1 VVDIKKLE
9 STRKKIYGT
18 FPARRDANMNLLDA
32 ISAYG
37 HKANSVVELSESP
50 HFEREYS
57 SITDAIADGL
67 PTTPWNKIQQIVY
80 NAIHTRKQRTVIVVD
95 ATPQSRQFASTLPD
109 RHIVHSPNPA
119 PGNKPICVG
128 HQYSV
133 LSYLP
138 SYADRQN
145 TAWLVPL
152 DARAVSSNEKGHEV
166 GMIQVQ
172 DFIKNAALNDHLVV
186 SVADSAYGS
195 DVCREAVAGYPNW
208 VSIFRLTSNR
218 KIYSIEADDK
228 STAGNKKRY
237 DEKMKLNDATTHR
250 PANSTIEFSWTTR
263 GGKHHTVKVEL
274 WLDQIIRG
282 NKTYKGYEHPMTVAR
297 IMAFDEVGKPVYK
310 RPLWIA
316 VLGNRR
322 AEISAFEIF
331 DYYLSRYD
339 IEHFFRFG
347 KNKLLLDAY
356 QTPEPEHE
364 EDWWRL
370 SSLAYLQLYLAR
382 MSVPLLPKKWE
393 RYLPS
398 YKNKSKSKS
407 SIVDIATPAQTQRG
421 FSEVLSNVQPLAK
434 PPKPRGNPLGRNVG
448 DTQTKRTKHKI
459 VFKSETK
466 KNKTANAII
475 SGSGKSSTLP
485 KPQKIDD
492 LVQVVQSTLKKISS
506 TTDAFIN
513 LLKKTA

>member
-1 VVDIKKLE
+1 VLDIKKLE
-9 STRKKIYGT
+9 STRKKIYET

-57 SITDAIADGL
+57 SITDAISNGL
-67 PTTPWNKIQQIVY
+67 PTTPWNKTQQIVY
-80 NAIHTRKQRTVIVVD
+80 NAIHTRKQRTVVVID
-95 ATPQSRQFASTLPD
+95 ATPQSRQFATTLSD
-109 RHIVHSPNPA
+109 RHIVHSANPA

-138 SYADRQN
+138 AYADRQD

-152 DARAVSSNEKGHEV
+152 DSRPVSSNEKGHEV

-172 DFIKNAALNDHLVV
+172 DFIKNASLNDHLVV

-208 VSIFRLTSNR
+208 VSIFRLISTRN
-218 KIYSIEADDK
+218 IYSIAEDDK

-237 DEKMKLNDATTHR
+237 DEKMKLNDTATHR
-250 PANSTIEFSWTTR
+250 PANSIIEFSWTTR
-263 GGKHHTVKVEL
+263 GGNHHTIKVEL

-297 IMAFDEVGKPVYK
+297 ITAFDEAGKPIYK
-310 RPLWIA
+310 CPLWIA
-316 VLGNRR
+316 VLGDRR
-322 AEISAFEIF
+322 TEISAFEIF

-347 KNKLLLDAY
+347 KDKLLLDAY
-356 QTPEPEHE
+356 QTPEAEHE
-364 EDWWRL
+364 ENWWRL
-370 SSLAYLQLYLAR
+370 SSLAYVQLYLAR
-382 MSVPLLPKKWE
+382 MLVPLLPKKWE
-393 RYLPS
+393 RYLPT
-398 YKNKSKSKS
+398 YKNKSKS

-421 FSEVLSNVQPLAK
+421 FSEVLSNVQRLAT

-448 DTQTKRTKHKI
+448 DTQPKRKKHKI
-459 VFKSETK
+459 VFKGEKK

-475 SGSGKSSTLP
+475 SGSGKSPTLP
-485 KPQKIDD
+485 QPQKIGD
-492 LVQVVQSTLKKISS
+492 LVQIVQSTLKKISS
-506 TTDAFIN
+506 TTDTFID
-513 LLKKTA
+513 LLKKAA